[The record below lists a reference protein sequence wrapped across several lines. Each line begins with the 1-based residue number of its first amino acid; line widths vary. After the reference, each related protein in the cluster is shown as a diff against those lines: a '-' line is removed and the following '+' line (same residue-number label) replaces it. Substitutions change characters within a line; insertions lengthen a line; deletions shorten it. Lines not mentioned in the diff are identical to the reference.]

1 MAIGFGAAKCTWMVP
16 QTASKWHLYLQP
28 ETLFKKDSGAVDFL
42 RLFIEINIFFI
53 EQLRVT
59 ASKCHFRGS
68 IWSSSWK
75 ISKADIIS
83 TWYLLGCFFI
93 IAF

>member
-28 ETLFKKDSGAVDFL
+28 DTLFKKDSGAVDSL

-59 ASKCHFRGS
+59 ASKCHF
-68 IWSSSWK
+68 
-75 ISKADIIS
+75 
-83 TWYLLGCFFI
+83 
-93 IAF
+93 